1 MGALHVHNKSGKSTP
16 RPEAI
21 NSENCR
27 RVSTQEATARSPY
40 LENCV
45 SLLLMREANRQP
57 SATRAA

>member
-27 RVSTQEATARSPY
+27 RVSAQEATITSRVVAENIFVRILIRSSTG
-40 LENCV
+40 N
-45 SLLLMREANRQP
+45 
-57 SATRAA
+57 